1 MRFGSVSCNYAF
13 KPNPEPFAACNSFA
27 YLQDSSVGCAQQ
39 ILSFALLCCWS
50 IHHPLPFLCTRL
62 LQFCSKVC
70 IINSSPTALR
80 ELHVWSLAE
89 QLGHWRHEIPLNKD
103 SGLVNLWKVVFVTWH
118 VIIYDIQY
126 RNKNLSAI
134 KLCLNNL
141 SIFDI
146 VKRYQY
152 NELMF
157 YLYVETLL
165 RHTYSNSHFICIHLP
180 CSRDAG
186 NQVLQ
191 IICSKRCVEHLIF

>member
-1 MRFGSVSCNYAF
+1 MLLKHTSSSTISLYSFIAVLLQGLYYKQQSYSLTW
-13 KPNPEPFAACNSFA
+13 AACMI
-27 YLQDSSVGCAQQ
+27 SSWAVG
-39 ILSFALLCCWS
+39 
-50 IHHPLPFLCTRL
+50 
-62 LQFCSKVC
+62 
-70 IINSSPTALR
+70 
-80 ELHVWSLAE
+80 SLAP
-89 QLGHWRHEIPLNKD
+89 WDPLNKD
-103 SGLVNLWKVVFVTWH
+103 SGLVNQWKVVFVTWH

-152 NELMF
+152 NELKF

-186 NQVLQ
+186 YQVLQ
-191 IICSKRCVEHLIF
+191 IICSIRCVEHLIF